1 MAHSFLELDKAV
13 GHVIGLISFLGFMDQ
28 VKSCSYEEKKN
39 LGYKKIHIKISL
51 LCSLLMHVLI
61 VPEHEQN
68 YLFYFSLF

>member
-39 LGYKKIHIKISL
+39 LGYKKIHIKITFKNENEIQESPD
-51 LCSLLMHVLI
+51 I
-61 VPEHEQN
+61 
-68 YLFYFSLF
+68 